1 MFASKVSVCL
11 SVFFLSKRRAIR
23 KCHQQM
29 HQRHSTAFNPR
40 SDCSVRRNTSF
51 ENSNAINRCTN
62 DKLFLPPRLFPAGVS
77 INVTKVRMKI
87 RTLVSL
93 VLILFKKANLE
104 TLSRSTSYLSV
115 RNLKTVISP
124 EYENVDIARLHA
136 PLEEIKRR
144 KNLIPRRYDPEKGKN
159 FNENTAN
166 LIMYQ

>member
-1 MFASKVSVCL
+1 
-11 SVFFLSKRRAIR
+11 
-23 KCHQQM
+23 
-29 HQRHSTAFNPR
+29 
-40 SDCSVRRNTSF
+40 
-51 ENSNAINRCTN
+51 
-62 DKLFLPPRLFPAGVS
+62 
-77 INVTKVRMKI
+77 MKI